1 MLRMENSNVNF
12 NGTSTIEEVVVASMS
27 ASYSGDGVNV
37 YFSFNVNNID
47 TYLANQEAVD
57 ADFVEFKTNV
67 FATLETMM

>member
-12 NGTSTIEEVVVASMS
+12 NGASTVEEVVVASMN

-37 YFSFNVNNID
+37 YFSFNVNDIN

-57 ADFVEFKTNV
+57 ADFAEFKTNV
-67 FATLETMM
+67 LSTLETMI

>member
-12 NGTSTIEEVVVASMS
+12 NGTSTIEEVVVASMN